1 MGGRLITALEIRLAT
16 DDDWPSLW
24 PIIETVTR
32 AGETYAYPLDMTE
45 AAARALWTPPAPGGT
60 LVAVEGDRVL
70 GAAKIVPNQQG
81 NGAHVANG
89 SFMVAPEAR
98 GKGVAR
104 RLGEAALDFARKAGF
119 RSMQFNAVVETNTV
133 AVALWKS
140 LGFEIL
146 GTVPV
151 AFDHP
156 AHGLVGLHVMYR
168 RL

>member
-1 MGGRLITALEIRLAT
+1 M
-16 DDDWPSLW
+16 S
-24 PIIETVTR
+24 ETV
-32 AGETYAYPLDMTE
+32 
-45 AAARALWTPPAPGGT
+45 ARARWTPPPPGGV
-60 LVAVEGDRVL
+60 LVAVEDDRVI
-70 GAAKIVPNQQG
+70 GAAKIVPKRPG

-98 GKGVAR
+98 GRGVAR

-146 GTVPV
+146 GTAPE

-156 AHGLVGLHVMYR
+156 ARGLVGLHVMYR
-168 RL
+168 KL